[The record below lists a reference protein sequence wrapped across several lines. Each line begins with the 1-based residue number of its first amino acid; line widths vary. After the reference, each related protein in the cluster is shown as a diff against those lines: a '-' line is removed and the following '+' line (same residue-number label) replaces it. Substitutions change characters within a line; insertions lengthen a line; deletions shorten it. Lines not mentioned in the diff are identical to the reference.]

1 MEELQRRPARALGG
15 EPGLDLA
22 PVREFLRD
30 RRALAR
36 TATITEVRN
45 AAATVWRVA
54 NGVPTLRPRAVPD
67 PPSAEAELQLAN
79 GRPASG

>member
-1 MEELQRRPARALGG
+1 M
-15 EPGLDLA
+15 
-22 PVREFLRD
+22 
-30 RRALAR
+30 
-36 TATITEVRN
+36 RN